1 MRENGS
7 HETCHWSTGE
17 VEAGALQLMD
27 EAGQVHN
34 EVIPSCSRTID
45 HDGVT
50 EPGELPAAQD
60 DSNFHMMP
68 VHQTAPIPDQ
78 QASLASSMS
87 EGEFK
92 ANTTGAFE
100 IQFVT

>member
-1 MRENGS
+1 ME
-7 HETCHWSTGE
+7 
-17 VEAGALQLMD
+17 

-34 EVIPSCSRTID
+34 GVIPSCSRTID

-78 QASLASSMS
+78 QAS
-87 EGEFK
+87 
-92 ANTTGAFE
+92 
-100 IQFVT
+100 